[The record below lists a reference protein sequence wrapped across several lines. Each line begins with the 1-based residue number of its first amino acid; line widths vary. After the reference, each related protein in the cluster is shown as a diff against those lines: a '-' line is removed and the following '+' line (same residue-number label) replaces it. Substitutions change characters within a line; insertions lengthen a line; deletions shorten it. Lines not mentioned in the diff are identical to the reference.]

1 MPLVIGGGGGVCVCV
16 GGGGGGQAKPL
27 TCYGSRLVFQNFDIS
42 QIMCTK
48 HPGFKGHFL
57 VVSESYWTAYQST
70 N

>member
-1 MPLVIGGGGGVCVCV
+1 MCVCGGGCYLFYL
-16 GGGGGGQAKPL
+16 QAKPL